1 MWIRYAWFSYFTKNF
16 GTSER
21 SQKPVQL
28 GKGQP
33 VSSSGSREQRETP
46 DVHVWEEDDV
56 DSVKVAICT
65 THLLNVGNNFILLTI
80 QWTFSCYMCTV
91 YKIHVLTLLLLLIII
106 IMAFIVS
113 TIKIL
118 ILCSVWSPLEIPVLS
133 LMWHPSI
140 ICWHPCSIGLLLS
153 QNN

>member
-1 MWIRYAWFSYFTKNF
+1 MWIRYSWFSYFTKNF

-80 QWTFSCYMCTV
+80 LYIQLLHVHSVQNTCTYITTITNNYYNGLYCFNNKNTYLMQCV
-91 YKIHVLTLLLLLIII
+91 VPSWNSSFKFDVASFHHLL
-106 IMAFIVS
+106 ASVFHWPPFVS
-113 TIKIL
+113 K
-118 ILCSVWSPLEIPVLS
+118 
-133 LMWHPSI
+133 
-140 ICWHPCSIGLLLS
+140 
-153 QNN
+153 